1 VYTILHAVVCHCHVH
16 VGQIKSPWR
25 SGSLDVIAHWKVAI
39 TIGITTRWGNMRRV
53 DNIAVNQSQLHQVSK
68 NLESIDVNTYILL
81 QFLEPLR
88 MTLLNMFLPEVLA
101 LE

>member
-53 DNIAVNQSQLHQVSK
+53 DNIAVNQSQ
-68 NLESIDVNTYILL
+68 ILL